1 MDEDVDNEEKFGGW
15 AHVCACV
22 KSLEGNPGQI
32 VQILHNSSGKRT
44 LRVVDGLEHAVSS
57 GCFTGHPQPK
67 LVLRFF

>member
-32 VQILHNSSGKRT
+32 VQILHNSSEQRT
-44 LRVVDGLEHAVSS
+44 LRDRGLMEGENVN
-57 GCFTGHPQPK
+57 CCC
-67 LVLRFF
+67 